1 MRVRVGLIVVIYE
14 KALRL
19 SNSERSRS
27 TGDIVNLQSVDA
39 TKLQD
44 LCTYALMAI
53 SGPIQV
59 LTDRLATLATTDAH
73 IRSLL
78 PLSHSMNFWAGQPL

>member
-1 MRVRVGLIVVIYE
+1 MRVRAGLIVVIYE

-19 SNSERSRS
+19 SNSERGRS

-44 LCTYALMAI
+44 LCTYGLMAI
-53 SGPIQV
+53 SGPVQV
-59 LTDRLATLATTDAH
+59 RWSTFTRRTRL
-73 IRSLL
+73 
-78 PLSHSMNFWAGQPL
+78 